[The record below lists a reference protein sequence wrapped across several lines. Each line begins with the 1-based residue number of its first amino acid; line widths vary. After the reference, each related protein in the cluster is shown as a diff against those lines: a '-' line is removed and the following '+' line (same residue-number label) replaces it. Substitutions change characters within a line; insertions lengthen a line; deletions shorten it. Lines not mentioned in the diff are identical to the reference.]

1 MRIKLLL
8 LICLIPIMVSGQAKQ
23 SVVKLKN
30 GSELKGVIKSIDPMD
45 AVVLSIGGVETTIK
59 MKNVLR
65 IEEVEPAPSTIGKT
79 ENIEKQSSEEKITV
93 TDFADYP
100 ESFDLAVGSEKI
112 KMILVRGGDMN
123 MGFDGK
129 HSLSMK
135 SEPVHK
141 VSLTSF
147 YLSETFVTSRMVQ
160 ETIGKSK
167 KDDYYNVLY
176 WEDAFEIVQEIAQKS
191 EIPVRLPTE
200 AEWEYAARCN
210 QQNLFFN
217 ACKSYEHCSD
227 IYDRYQ
233 AGFAID
239 PTGPIKGSWHVY
251 RAYDGDNH
259 RGKLDRSR
267 ANPRKIHFR
276 IAIKVKDYL
285 NNLKK

>member
-1 MRIKLLL
+1 M
-8 LICLIPIMVSGQAKQ
+8 ICLIPIMVSGQAKH

-59 MKNVLR
+59 MENVLR
-65 IEEVEPAPSTIGKT
+65 IEEVESAPSTIGKT
-79 ENIEKQSSEEKITV
+79 GNIENQSSEEKITV

-100 ESFDLAVGSEKI
+100 ESFDLTVGSEKI

-123 MGFDGK
+123 MGFDGR

-167 KDDYYNVLY
+167 KDDFYYVKY
-176 WEDAFEIVQEIAQKS
+176 WKDAFKIIQGIAQKS
-191 EIPVRLPTE
+191 TITVRLPTE
-200 AEWEYAARCN
+200 AEWEYAACSN
-210 QQNLFFN
+210 QQNLFYN
-217 ACKSYEHCSD
+217 ACRSVEYCSD
-227 IYDRYQ
+227 YFDEYQ
-233 AGFAID
+233 VGYAID
-239 PTGPIKGSWHVY
+239 PTGPSKGSSRVC
-251 RAYDGDNH
+251 RAYEGKN
-259 RGKLDRSR
+259 GKLARTDDNRYF
-267 ANPRKIHFR
+267 KIYFR
-276 IAIKVKDYL
+276 LAIKAKDYL
-285 NNLKK
+285 SNLKK

>member
-1 MRIKLLL
+1 MRIKLFLALL
-8 LICLIPIMVSGQAKQ
+8 LFPIIISGQAKQ

-30 GSELKGVIKSIDPMD
+30 GTELKGVIKSIDPMN

-59 MKNVLR
+59 MENVLR
-65 IEEVEPAPSTIGKT
+65 IEEEDSAPSTNGKAG
-79 ENIEKQSSEEKITV
+79 NNANQSSEEKIIV

-100 ESFDLAVGSEKI
+100 ESFDLVVGSEKI

-160 ETIGKSK
+160 EISGKPN
-167 KDDYYNVLY
+167 KDKFYKVRFWD
-176 WEDAFEIVQEIAQKS
+176 DANDFVQEIAKKS

-200 AEWEYAARCN
+200 AEWEYAACST

-217 ACKSYEHCSD
+217 VCKSVEYCSD
-227 IYDRYQ
+227 YFDRYQ
-233 AGFAID
+233 AGYAID
-239 PTGPIKGSWHVY
+239 PTGPSKGSQRVC
-251 RAYDGDNH
+251 RAYDGDN
-259 RGKLDRSR
+259 GKLARLQDLRIS
-267 ANPRKIHFR
+267 KLHFR

>member
-8 LICLIPIMVSGQAKQ
+8 MICLIPIMVSGQAKQ

-59 MKNVLR
+59 MENVLR
-65 IEEVEPAPSTIGKT
+65 IEEVESAPSTNGKA
-79 ENIEKQSSEEKITV
+79 ENNANLSSGEKITV

-100 ESFDLAVGSEKI
+100 ESFELVVGSERI

-167 KDDYYNVLY
+167 KDEYYYVRFGR
-176 WEDAFEIVQEIAQKS
+176 DAIKIVQEIAQKS
-191 EIPVRLPTE
+191 TVPVRLPTE
-200 AEWEYAARCN
+200 AEWEYAACST
-210 QQNLFFN
+210 QQNLLFN
-217 ACKSYEHCSD
+217 ACKNYEYCSD
-227 IYDRYQ
+227 FYDRYQ

-239 PTGPIKGSWHVY
+239 PTGPAKGSWHVY
-251 RAYDGDNH
+251 RAYDGDSH
-259 RGKLDRSR
+259 HGKLDRSLTN
-267 ANPRKIHFR
+267 AKKVHFR
-276 IAIKVKDYL
+276 IAIKAKDYL
-285 NNLKK
+285 SNLKK